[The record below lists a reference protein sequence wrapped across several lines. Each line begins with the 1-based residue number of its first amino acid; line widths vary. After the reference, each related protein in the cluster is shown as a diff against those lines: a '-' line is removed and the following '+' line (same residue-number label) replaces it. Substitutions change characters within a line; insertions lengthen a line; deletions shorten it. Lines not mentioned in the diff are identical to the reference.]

1 MHQYLFYIGTF
12 PVRAYGLLFMLGIIS
27 SGIAAYYIMKKT
39 GVIGTFTS
47 STSPFAAAWP
57 ALSADAFGMSFS
69 LIGHT
74 TTTT

>member
-12 PVRAYGLLFMLGIIS
+12 PIRAYGLLFMLGIIS
-27 SGIAAYYIMKKT
+27 SGIAAYYIMKKD
-39 GVIGTFTS
+39 GRHWHLHIFDFTL
-47 STSPFAAAWP
+47 AAAWP